1 MITFDEARQIVEREL
16 RAKWQPWQGT
26 LITLPT
32 GAEDATHWRVIAGA
46 RESLVDGDLDFDL
59 MDAPALL
66 VSKTT
71 GELQRVVVIAD
82 MERLSAMTPVASAG
96 R

>member
-1 MITFDEARQIVEREL
+1 MITFEQARQIVLDDL
-16 RAKWQPWQGT
+16 RKTWHPDNGT

-46 RESLVDGDLDFDL
+46 REALIDGDHDYDL

-66 VSKTT
+66 VSKYGGAITR
-71 GELQRVVVIAD
+71 LIVIANLD
-82 MERLSAMTPVASAG
+82 RLESMTPVAS
-96 R
+96 